1 VNIERLT
8 QLRDVLAALPDE
20 RFDMSTF
27 GQYSDGKDASGQE
40 LLHNCGTVACIAGW
54 AAAIFAEPGITDG
67 AAARTLNLDPDLAH
81 DLFFADDHP
90 LRSHGLAAITRS
102 DAVKTLTHLI
112 ETGEVKWG
120 L

>member
-1 VNIERLT
+1 MNIERLT

-27 GQYSDGKDASGQE
+27 GPESSQ

-90 LRSHGLAAITRS
+90 LKETDGLEAITRS